1 MKVKT
6 SLFSVALL
14 GALMSMPAFANGC
27 DDFPT
32 HGVDLSRIEEGR
44 VVSTA
49 SVGVLFD
56 DIQAINDARIEATM
70 VAKAAIAK
78 FLTEEIQSDE
88 AVERIANEQSS
99 QDSSDSAS
107 KKARVERTKK
117 TIVNLRS
124 HVQEVLRGVAVLGEC
139 YTPGREL
146 RVIVGIKPQ
155 TVQGAEKIRGNINR
169 SLQAAPSVQS
179 VQSGNAAANGN
190 GKSANGYGQSSG
202 SMPTQAVP
210 GYSNRSQLD
219 NF

>member
-1 MKVKT
+1 MKT
-6 SLFSVALL
+6 SLLSIAVL
-14 GALMSMPAFANGC
+14 GTLMSTSACANGC
-27 DDFPT
+27 NDFPI
-32 HGVDLSRIEEGR
+32 HGIDVSRVEEGR
-44 VVSTA
+44 IVSTA
-49 SVGVLFD
+49 AVGVLFD
-56 DIQAINDARIEATM
+56 DIQAVNDARIEATM

-78 FLTEEIQSDE
+78 FLTEDIQSDE

-99 QDSSDSAS
+99 QDSSDPAS

-124 HVQEVLRGVAVLGEC
+124 HAQEVLRGVAVLGEC

-146 RVIVGIKPQ
+146 RVTVGIKPQ
-155 TVQGAEKIRGNINR
+155 TVQGAEMIRGNINR
-169 SLQAAPSVQS
+169 SLQAAPSVPS
-179 VQSGNAAANGN
+179 VQTGNAKATNGN
-190 GKSANGYGQSSG
+190 GNSANGYGQSSG